1 MMKLK
6 IRAALYTAG
15 FVFGVYSAIWLM
27 TTISKLFTTD
37 QIITGGVVIVGLI
50 CMYLMYSVILSGL
63 QMDENI
69 KLMEEKYKK

>member
-6 IRAALYTAG
+6 IKAALYTAG
-15 FVFGVYSAIWLM
+15 FVIGLYSAVWLM

-50 CMYLMYSVILSGL
+50 CMYFMYSVILSGL
-63 QMDENI
+63 YMDENI